1 MFKCK
6 PSNSLLPLYPRAG
19 ISRGRHQAIRKVQ
32 MTSYD
37 SKYSYAKSSRMD
49 DGIVYKRQMS
59 PFDSVFD
66 TMPLFPVFL

>member
-1 MFKCK
+1 
-6 PSNSLLPLYPRAG
+6 
-19 ISRGRHQAIRKVQ
+19 